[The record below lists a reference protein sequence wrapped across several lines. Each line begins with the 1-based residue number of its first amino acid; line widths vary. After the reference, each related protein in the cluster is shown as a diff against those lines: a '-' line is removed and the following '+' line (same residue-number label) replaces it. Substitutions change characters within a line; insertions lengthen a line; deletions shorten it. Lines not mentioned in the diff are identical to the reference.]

1 MPHRQKGDV
10 LKQFSFARFATLASI
25 LSGVLV
31 LGSLSAVSAGAS
43 ANKSPITIGY
53 MCTCSG
59 PTASSNTVAPPAY
72 QAWVDMTNAHGGING
87 HKIKLIVEDDQ
98 ASPTVG
104 LTEATKLV
112 TQDHVIAIVDW
123 SLVDGQWGPYVAK
136 QHIPVVGADPNGTP
150 VLTSPDFFATGTTNI
165 GGVYAT
171 LEGAKKSGGKL
182 GIFYCAES
190 PQCSE
195 QIPTDKQMAPSYGVT
210 VNYTTA
216 IGYAEPNYTAEC
228 LAAKAAGVTVLTVA
242 DATQIVEH
250 VAQSCDAQG
259 YDPTVL
265 AGDGAVAKQFV
276 SLPLLKDKM
285 FGYEPDMPFFVT
297 NVPGTK
303 AMLSAFRTYQPSLV
317 SSPNYG
323 ETAVQ
328 SWVSGLLFA
337 AAAKAGHL
345 GQSGAATSKELLTGL
360 YALHKDT
367 LGGMTPPL
375 TYKRGAPTPINC
387 WYWIATKNG
396 KFTTPTGLKP
406 VCHNA

>member
-1 MPHRQKGDV
+1 
-10 LKQFSFARFATLASI
+10 LKPSRFAWFGTLA
-25 LSGVLV
+25 GT
-31 LGSLSAVSAGAS
+31 LSAVLFLGTMSAVSS
-43 ANKSPITIGY
+43 AAATKQPDIVIGY

-72 QAWVDMTNAHGGING
+72 QAWVDMTNAQGGING
-87 HKIKLIVEDDQ
+87 HKVKLIVEDDQ
-98 ASPTVG
+98 ASPAVG

-150 VLTSPDFFATGTTNI
+150 VLTSPDFFATGTTNV

-171 LEGAKKSGGKL
+171 LEGAKRSGGKL

-195 QIPTDKQMAPSYGVT
+195 QIPTDKAMAPKYGVT

-216 IGYAEPNYTAEC
+216 IGFAEPNYTAEC

-259 YDPTVL
+259 YDPTFL
-265 AGDGAVAKQFV
+265 AGDGSIAKQFD

-297 NVPGTK
+297 SVPGTK
-303 AMLSAFRTYQPSLV
+303 AMLTAFHTYQPSLV
-317 SSPNYG
+317 SNPNYG

-337 AAAKAGHL
+337 AAAKGGHL
-345 GQSGAATSKELLTGL
+345 GQNGTPTSKELLTGL
-360 YALHKDT
+360 YSLQKET

-375 TYKRGAPTPINC
+375 TYKRGTPTPINC
-387 WYWIATKNG
+387 WYWVATKNG
-396 KFTTPTGLKP
+396 KFVTPGGLKP
-406 VCHNA
+406 VCHGA